1 MDKLLNNFD
10 NKIDEIKK
18 RYKYIQSN
26 YKGEFKR
33 NLVLYDNI
41 NIKLNEIDNLLDA
54 YEEDNVNEIKLDELI
69 SDRIKENKKF
79 RDMIKYIAPV
89 IINYQMNNI

>member
-10 NKIDEIKK
+10 NKIDEIIK
-18 RYKYIQSN
+18 RYKYIQGN

-33 NLVLYDNI
+33 NLVLYDKI
-41 NIKLNEIDNLLDA
+41 NIKLNEIDYLLDA
-54 YEEDNVNEIKLDELI
+54 YEEDNVNEIKLDEVI
-69 SDRIKENKKF
+69 SERIKENKKF
-79 RDMIKYIAPV
+79 RDMKKFIAPV